1 MKKLN
6 LLFLLLMSMFTY
18 QMYLGQ
24 NFTVTTCSTGVASNT
39 YGPMNSNST
48 ADSKNR
54 TAFILPASQL
64 TALNGGTITG
74 TYFRRLATTGS
85 LPAGTNFKIYLK
97 QTALTDFGSSA
108 LDWATETASA
118 TLVYDSD
125 PGTAVGSSAGFKQFV
140 HTSNFVYTTGT
151 SLAVFVE
158 YSQTTA
164 PTTSVTWDYEYGT
177 TCISTTNNNTTKYN
191 NTTGALSATLSTS
204 NYRRPVIAF
213 DVTYPPAVSAP
224 ACTTMSAPAANAT
237 NVSVTPTFTWA
248 SVGGQNGATS
258 YLINL
263 GTTPGGTDVMNG
275 VDVGNV
281 TTYTIPAITPLNF
294 NQLYYVTVIPKN
306 GIGNATGCT
315 ERSFTTGNIT
325 CPAVT
330 APTASAIGVSTMP
343 TITWTA
349 SPGASG
355 YRISMGTTSGG
366 TDILNNVDVGN
377 VVTYTLGTALLN
389 STTYYYTV
397 NAYNGATTSAS
408 CTVRNFT
415 TVCSVLTPNYTNNF
429 ATFPGTCWSRA
440 NGGSPATAPGTGTTN
455 YWIED
460 GFLNVGATGAAR
472 INLYSTG
479 RAGWL
484 LSPSFNLTAGGYRV
498 KFDYGLT
505 AYSATTTSAMGSDD
519 VVQFVVST
527 DGGTTWTVLQTWNA
541 ANAPSNTLNQYTL
554 NLASYTGANT
564 MFALFGSDGT
574 VDDTQDYE
582 FFVDNFV
589 VETIPTCETP
599 VSVMSS
605 AITINSATLSWTAS
619 TTVPANGY
627 EVYYSTVNTAPT
639 ATTVLD
645 GTNSVTSTTT
655 NATISGLMSSTVYY
669 YWVRSVCSAT
679 DKSAWSISGS
689 FTTLCVGISSLSENF
704 DTTSSSGNVLPNC
717 WSKLVTGT
725 SSNAYVQASTVM
737 SAPNNLY
744 IYGSSSTE
752 PVIVKLPNISNL
764 NTGNYAI
771 KFKGRANFTVG
782 GKIDVGYMTDPANAA
797 TFVTLGTYT
806 TTSTTTV
813 DNYYLAITGVPAG
826 VTTLALRNAGVPA
839 NSVLIDDVMYD
850 LATTLSTNNVAS
862 PMKENIKAYPNP
874 FTDVLNISDVKNVKT
889 ISIVD
894 IAGRLVKT
902 IEKPSSALQLRD
914 LNSGMY
920 MVILNM
926 NDGSRQTIKAIK
938 K

>member
-1 MKKLN
+1 
-6 LLFLLLMSMFTY
+6 
-18 QMYLGQ
+18 MYLGQ

-48 ADSKNR
+48 ANSKNR

-64 TALNGGTITG
+64 TALDGGTITG
-74 TYFRRLATTGS
+74 TYFRRLAATGS
-85 LPAGTNFKIYLK
+85 LPAGANFKIYLK

-108 LDWATETASA
+108 LDWTTETASA

-125 PGTAVGSSAGFKQFV
+125 PATAVGSSAGFKQFV

-294 NQLYYVTVIPKN
+294 NQLYYVTVVPKN
-306 GIGNATGCT
+306 DIGNATGCT

-349 SPGASG
+349 SPGATG

-377 VVTYTLGTALLN
+377 VVTYTLATALAN

-397 NAYNGATTSAS
+397 NAYSGVATSAS

-415 TVCSVLTPNYTNNF
+415 TVCGVLTPNYTNDF
-429 ATFPGTCWSRA
+429 STFPGTCWSQA
-440 NGGSPATAPGTGTTN
+440 AGGSPATGQGTSTTT
-455 YWIED
+455 YWAAD
-460 GFLNVGATGAAR
+460 GFLNVGTTGAAK
-472 INLYSTG
+472 INLYTTG
-479 RAGWL
+479 RIGWL
-484 LSPSFNLTAGGYRV
+484 KSPSFDLSAGGYRV
-498 KFDYGLT
+498 KFDYGMT
-505 AYSATTTSAMGSDD
+505 TWNATTTSAMGSDD

-541 ANAPSNTLNQYTL
+541 ANAPSNTLNQYILDLT
-554 NLASYTGANT
+554 SYIGANT

-589 VETIPTCETP
+589 VETIPSCETP
-599 VSVMSS
+599 VGVMSS
-605 AITINSATLSWTAS
+605 VVTSNSATLSWTAPA
-619 TTVPANGY
+619 TAPANGY
-627 EVYYSTVNTAPT
+627 EYAYSTTNTAPASGT
-639 ATTVLD
+639 ATTA
-645 GTNSVTSTTT
+645 TSVSLTPLASSTT
-655 NATISGLMSSTVYY
+655 YY
-669 YWVRSVCSAT
+669 YWVRSVCSGSST
-679 DKSAWSISGS
+679 STWVTGS
-689 FTTLCVGISSLSENF
+689 FTTPATPPVNDDCSGAIALTPGATFAQNAITTTNVGATTDGTTTCQSSRGNNVWYSVVVPASGSLTIETDAAAGSPLTDTVLSVHGGACGSTFTNVSCDDDTGNGNFSKVVLSGQTPGETLYVSVWRYTSNATNLDGQFQISAYDASLS
-704 DTTSSSGNVLPNC
+704 TSEIAQV
-717 WSKLVTGT
+717 K
-725 SSNAYVQASTVM
+725 
-737 SAPNNLY
+737 NNL
-744 IYGSSSTE
+744 
-752 PVIVKLPNISNL
+752 
-764 NTGNYAI
+764 
-771 KFKGRANFTVG
+771 TV
-782 GKIDVGYMTDPANAA
+782 
-797 TFVTLGTYT
+797 
-806 TTSTTTV
+806 
-813 DNYYLAITGVPAG
+813 
-826 VTTLALRNAGVPA
+826 
-839 NSVLIDDVMYD
+839 
-850 LATTLSTNNVAS
+850 
-862 PMKENIKAYPNP
+862 YPNP
-874 FTDVLNISDVKNVKT
+874 FADVLNISDVKNVKSVSV
-889 ISIVD
+889 ID
-894 IAGRLVKT
+894 IAGRLIKT
-902 IEKPSSALQLRD
+902 IEKPSSALQLGE
-914 LNSGMY
+914 LKSGMY
-920 MVILNM
+920 MVVLNM
-926 NDGSRQTIKAIK
+926 NDGSKQTIKAIK